1 MYYDVYVNTAKNLKD
16 SLQNI
21 YLTLSKHSAIL
32 VFVKLIGEL
41 I

>member
-1 MYYDVYVNTAKNLKD
+1 MYYDVYVNTAKNLKYY
-16 SLQNI
+16 LQNI
-21 YLTLSKHSAIL
+21 YLTLLKHSVIL